1 MKNIKLCLA
10 LFILLTVI
18 YTPFVYALPDCGNIS
33 GEYKYGN
40 ESLSNANVSVYLV
53 ADIIDE
59 NVRRY
64 EFTEGF
70 KEFELNVNELN
81 YSELEVYASNLKR
94 AIKSGNVQK
103 VATAKTDANGKFT
116 FDKCLHG
123 LYLLDVE
130 DLKVDKNLYK
140 SLPSVIAIPTVSEDG
155 TKNNEIFVNV
165 KSEKTLVEDSTGN
178 GTNSSGSNIRVPNTY
193 DEIIVYVA
201 LFIVSLVLLVILI
214 CYIYYKKK
222 GKDKDEKNK

>member
-53 ADIIDE
+53 ANIIDE

-81 YSELEVYASNLKR
+81 YSELEVYASNLER

-130 DLKVDKNLYK
+130 DLKIDNNLYK

-178 GTNSSGSNIRVPNTY
+178 GTSSSGSNIRVPNTY

-222 GKDKDEKNK
+222 GKDRDEKNK